1 MKKKEKM
8 TKFGLMGIR
17 STTKPLQRS
26 GHCSM
31 ESPKCCLKK
40 VTWRVGVRE
49 DSWISRYLQTT
60 TTHAMF
66 NYVGGSE
73 VKTKLQDTI
82 ERSLSKFHCTL
93 TF

>member
-8 TKFGLMGIR
+8 TKFGLMGIP

-26 GHCSM
+26 GQ
-31 ESPKCCLKK
+31 CCLKK
-40 VTWRVGVRE
+40 MTWGVGVRE

-66 NYVGGSE
+66 TYIGGSK
-73 VKTKLQDTI
+73 VKTKFQDI
-82 ERSLSKFHCTL
+82 I
-93 TF
+93 

>member
-17 STTKPLQRS
+17 LTKLSQRS
-26 GHCSM
+26 GHCSL

-40 VTWRVGVRE
+40 MTWGVGVRE

-66 NYVGGSE
+66 TYIGGSK
-73 VKTKLQDTI
+73 VKTKFQDI
-82 ERSLSKFHCTL
+82 I
-93 TF
+93 

>member
-17 STTKPLQRS
+17 SSTKPLSRS
-26 GHCSM
+26 GHCSL

-40 VTWRVGVRE
+40 MTWGVGVRE

-66 NYVGGSE
+66 TYIEGSK
-73 VKTKLQDTI
+73 VKTKFQDI
-82 ERSLSKFHCTL
+82 L
-93 TF
+93 